1 MVNAG
6 MLVEEGRESNKG
18 VGWLNAIQLIRFKE
32 EEKCIF
38 FAGMH
43 KVQGQFCARMM
54 TTRLRDSTV
63 SHVLSYSDAVSTS
76 CNM

>member
-18 VGWLNAIQLIRFKE
+18 VGWLNTIQLIRFKE

-38 FAGMH
+38 LQECTKFKANF
-43 KVQGQFCARMM
+43 VPE
-54 TTRLRDSTV
+54 
-63 SHVLSYSDAVSTS
+63 
-76 CNM
+76 